1 MISKSTFRIL
11 PCLLGLL
18 VSGNALAAKVSAEKL
33 VDEFER
39 TKIRLMNDEVKQRE
53 IMGTLYDINRK
64 MKKIV
69 SEKAVLEQD
78 KMVVEG
84 NVKETAQKI
93 MALDAQMKA
102 QKALL
107 RERLSAIYKLGGQG
121 VARLLFS
128 SGSSAE
134 LERNLK
140 ILGIVAK
147 QDLDLIKN
155 YTKTAKD
162 LESRKKKLSLR
173 WAKLQEV
180 EKKIQSKEK
189 TLAQENKS
197 KTNILDEV
205 RKSQKTKLTKLSE
218 IRKKSREIASQ
229 DESGLL
235 DLLFQPSF
243 AEQKGRLPMPI
254 EGKLAQGYG
263 LIRDESHNVFIAHKG
278 HFYQADVGTQ
288 VQSIYDGRVAFSG
301 SVPGYGNTL
310 IIDHGDHYYSVYSF
324 AQDIKVKEG
333 DEVKQ
338 SQVLA
343 RSGSTK
349 TDNGDGIYFEIR
361 HFSEPAD
368 PRKWMKGSHL

>member
-1 MISKSTFRIL
+1 MIFSKAAIL
-11 PCLLGLL
+11 MVLTLGMML
-18 VSGNALAAKVSAEKL
+18 SGSSFAAKISAEKL
-33 VDEFER
+33 AEEFET
-39 TKIRLMNDEVKQRE
+39 TKLKLMNDEVKQRE
-53 IMGTLYDINRK
+53 IMGALYDINRK

-93 MALDAQMKA
+93 LSLDTKMKM
-102 QKALL
+102 QKNLL

-155 YTKTAKD
+155 YSKTAKELD
-162 LESRKKKLSLR
+162 SRKRKLNLR

-180 EKKIQSKEK
+180 EKKIQGKEQ

-197 KTNILDEV
+197 KNSILDQV

-243 AEQKGRLPMPI
+243 SEQKGQLPSPI
-254 EGKLAQGYG
+254 NGKLVQGYG

-278 HFYQADVGTQ
+278 HFYRADSGTQ
-288 VQSIYDGRVAFSG
+288 VQSVYDGRVAFQG
-301 SVPGYGNTL
+301 TVPGFGKTV
-310 IIDHGDHYYSVYSF
+310 IVDHGDHYYSVYSH
-324 AQDIKVKEG
+324 AQEVKVKEG

-338 SQVLA
+338 SQTIAL
-343 RSGSTK
+343 SGETK
-349 TDNGDGIYFEIR
+349 TDYGNGIYFEIR